1 MRLKKPSFT
10 DKRKKP
16 IVKKSVQPKLKFP
29 RLMSSGIRTGLGGAS
44 SFSPTGDTSMD
55 TSMDT
60 SSDMSSA
67 PSSGESSGE
76 GSYKKGGIVH
86 RGQGAVMKIKTT
98 KYC

>member
-29 RLMSSGIRTGLGGAS
+29 RLMSSGIRTGLGATP

-55 TSMDT
+55 TSG
-60 SSDMSSA
+60 DMSSA